1 MHAEISIQSRERSG
15 VLLVLLPLLMV
26 IITVDN
32 SSHRKEIYLYPF
44 IGYLIR
50 VLLSNEMFYLID
62 NAYPTVLLNIYQDQ
76 GDIPVA

>member
-1 MHAEISIQSRERSG
+1 MSCW
-15 VLLVLLPLLMV
+15 VLLPLLMV

-32 SSHRKEIYLYPF
+32 SSHRREIYLYPF
-44 IGYLIR
+44 IGSLIR